1 MLSSCCVIPSV
12 LESSFKFA
20 LLVCL
25 FNVDCRNWE
34 LIAPWDRAEIKV
46 PVKFIVGDVDLT
58 YNVPGVKDYINKG
71 GLKKVVPLLEE
82 VVVMEGVGHFINQER
97 PEEINNHIYNFFNK
111 FI

>member
-1 MLSSCCVIPSV
+1 MDSPTT
-12 LESSFKFA
+12 FY
-20 LLVCL
+20 
-25 FNVDCRNWE
+25 CRNWE
-34 LIAPWDRAEIKV
+34 LMAPWTGAGAAIKV
-46 PVKFIVGDVDLT
+46 PVKFLVGDVDLT
-58 YNVPGVKDYINKG
+58 YHVPGVQDYINKG